1 MRLPGGKVQRCVLQ
15 DVLHIPD
22 LSYNLVSVSKA
33 SEKGNVTEFDG
44 VDCHFKNSDGKVVA
58 MAMRCGSLYFL
69 DCQSCEQANVVG
81 LNEDLWHKWYGHL
94 RYDGLRQLA
103 VEKWFQFQQ

>member
-1 MRLPGGKVQRCVLQ
+1 
-15 DVLHIPD
+15 
-22 LSYNLVSVSKA
+22 
-33 SEKGNVTEFDG
+33 
-44 VDCHFKNSDGKVVA
+44 

-94 RYDGLRQLA
+94 GYDGLRQLA
-103 VEKWFQFQQ
+103 VEKLVDNLNFNSKRQISFCEACTEGKHHRSPFPAGGGTRAKGMLDLVHTNVCGKLNPRSVGGAEYF